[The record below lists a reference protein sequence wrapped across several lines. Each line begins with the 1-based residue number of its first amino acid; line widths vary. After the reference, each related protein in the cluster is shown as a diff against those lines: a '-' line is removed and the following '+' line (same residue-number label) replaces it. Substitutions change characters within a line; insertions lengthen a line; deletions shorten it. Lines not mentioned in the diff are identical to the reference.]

1 IKPEIERLSKAIR
14 DNAEAKAWKQKIA
27 EATKH
32 LKEGEKASKQVLRAF
47 EIASYNKAVASGQ
60 LRSSDMYFQF
70 LTQDTAKDAE
80 TQVTTLERSCALM
93 DKTMDLLKGHI
104 KKLEEV
110 AAESIPAEESH
121 EKDLLSP
128 SPSLGKTP
136 GPLSPSPGFLGRSPG
151 PMASPG
157 PAAAR
162 LRALKVNFKDVET
175 FRLRA
180 VWEFRVHEDKHS
192 CDVGGVNA
200 TLFEGLPQLE
210 KSGLWELHKCL
221 QTNANG
227 LVDNRIFYLALPF
240 LFREAVKLI
249 RQALEDRVGIRVEDL
264 QRSAVPACVIVEKPF
279 GHDLQSAGV
288 GLGTVTFRAGKRSQV
303 YRIDHYLAKNM
314 GLRNILA
321 VRLYDFD
328 SLPVVARMADNVSIV
343 RITFKENINVA
354 GRAGYFDGLSLG
366 YSKPACDLLQPD
378 PDTDQD
384 ERYGIIRVA
393 SSAAQGEWVF
403 LVTYF
408 QGALADL
415 SIPRSVCG
423 DGKSAYVSSIEKSL
437 DNGMGS
443 ALASLH
449 PRAAQAKSEF
459 DLVNGT
465 AMHFCG
471 GTLIG
476 DRWVLTAAHCAAF
489 LDDCKLSKL
498 QVVAG
503 GWQQDT
509 HVKPAA
515 ETSEVRGVS
524 QAAGLGL
531 WLLGVR
537 GWWSFRVWAVGLG
550 FGSAT
555 FSWNVGSA
563 SSFTQWQVA
572 GKAGLGTSFDI
583 EARMCP
589 KGCLRS
595 AGLRSS
601 WGAHCGSRAS
611 WFSLDHFPQ
620 KKTPPQTPGH
630 GGLAITSSRLGHIA
644 CKSS

>member
-1 IKPEIERLSKAIR
+1 MMVAMIGVE
-14 DNAEAKAWKQKIA
+14 
-27 EATKH
+27 KH
-32 LKEGEKASKQVLRAF
+32 WWHQHVTSHLNLVVFG
-47 EIASYNKAVASGQ
+47 VASSPCWHVLKAAGDLAKKKTFPSIFQLLVAEGFVVAVSLAWVATPNEQGQ
-60 LRSSDMYFQF
+60 VGSRIADTIYVDIGDDPDYHKDISDTESLPIAQVHVPTVGFF
-70 LTQDTAKDAE
+70 SLTLQTDWMME
-80 TQVTTLERSCALM
+80 NVAL
-93 DKTMDLLKGHI
+93 
-104 KKLEEV
+104 
-110 AAESIPAEESH
+110 
-121 EKDLLSP
+121 
-128 SPSLGKTP
+128 
-136 GPLSPSPGFLGRSPG
+136 
-151 PMASPG
+151 
-157 PAAAR
+157 
-162 LRALKVNFKDVET
+162 VNFKDVET

-393 SSAAQGEWVF
+393 SSAAQGEWDRF
-403 LVTYF
+403 CR
-408 QGALADL
+408 QKALYKRD
-415 SIPRSVCG
+415 
-423 DGKSAYVSSIEKSL
+423 
-437 DNGMGS
+437 
-443 ALASLH
+443 
-449 PRAAQAKSEF
+449 F
-459 DLVNGT
+459 
-465 AMHFCG
+465 
-471 GTLIG
+471 
-476 DRWVLTAAHCAAF
+476 
-489 LDDCKLSKL
+489 
-498 QVVAG
+498 
-503 GWQQDT
+503 
-509 HVKPAA
+509 
-515 ETSEVRGVS
+515 TSEN
-524 QAAGLGL
+524 L
-531 WLLGVR
+531 
-537 GWWSFRVWAVGLG
+537 
-550 FGSAT
+550 
-555 FSWNVGSA
+555 
-563 SSFTQWQVA
+563 
-572 GKAGLGTSFDI
+572 I
-583 EARMCP
+583 
-589 KGCLRS
+589 
-595 AGLRSS
+595 
-601 WGAHCGSRAS
+601 
-611 WFSLDHFPQ
+611 
-620 KKTPPQTPGH
+620 
-630 GGLAITSSRLGHIA
+630 
-644 CKSS
+644 